1 MNEKQIV
8 KVDEIDRLFVFD
20 LYNMDN
26 IIMNFFVIEYDILIE
41 LHNLFEFKV

>member
-41 LHNLFEFKV
+41 LHNLFEFQV